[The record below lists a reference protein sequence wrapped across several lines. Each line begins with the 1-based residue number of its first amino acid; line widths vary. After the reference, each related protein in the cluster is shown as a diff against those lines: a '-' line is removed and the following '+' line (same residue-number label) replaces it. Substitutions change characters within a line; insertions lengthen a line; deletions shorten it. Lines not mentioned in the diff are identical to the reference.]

1 MIYYYTL
8 FTIFSIIA
16 TMVVIDQNVGEYIVL
31 LSKLVKSQTER
42 LYWIIRFHPAMF
54 SSPIGRWWM
63 MRKYMK
69 EAKKFLMN
77 ENEDINN

>member
-31 LSKLVKSQTER
+31 LSKLVKSKIEK
-42 LYWIIRFHPAMF
+42 LYWMSRFHPVLL

-63 MRKYMK
+63 MRKYIK
-69 EAKKFLMN
+69 EVEKIKK
-77 ENEDINN
+77 ERV